1 MTLPCRRFAKAAV
14 IAAIIAV
21 CTSVGLAQRIWYGG
35 YGYTPPRF
43 PTKQTFKGSFNFCRA
58 MFESNRREKRG
69 WSTDYPGADLNFSTR
84 LAELTKAP
92 VTMRPDAEEGDVPD
106 AVVVRLTDDA
116 LFKCPYILMED
127 AGTASFSAE
136 EARRLREYLLKG
148 GFLFA
153 SDYWGEWAKEQFDEE
168 IALALPPAQYPTVDL
183 PLTHPLWH
191 TLFEVKNV
199 PQMPSI
205 QSWRRTGGNTDRGVV
220 APPSARGITDE
231 HGRLMVVMMHDTDIP
246 DGWEREGED
255 PSTSTASRPTRTQS
269 ASISS
274 CTRWRTEDESESS
287 GLFGFDRKR
296 RHEPRAFLRHI
307 LTGDIVLLEQPSPQ
321 MT

>member
-1 MTLPCRRFAKAAV
+1 MAMAV
-14 IAAIIAV
+14 
-21 CTSVGLAQRIWYGG
+21 TGLMATTVFAQRIWFGG

-43 PTKQTFKGSFNFCRA
+43 PTPQSFKGSFNFCRA

-92 VTMRPDAEEGDVPD
+92 VTFRRDKDSGEDDVAD

-127 AGTASFSAE
+127 AGTADFSAE

-148 GFLFA
+148 GFAFV
-153 SDYWGEWAKEQFDEE
+153 SDYWGPWAREQFDEQ
-168 IALALPPAQYPTVDL
+168 IGLALPRGRYPIVDL
-183 PLTHPLWH
+183 PLEHPLWR
-191 TLFEVKNV
+191 TLFDVKKV

-205 QSWRRTGGNTDRGVV
+205 QSWRRGGGNTDRGVTD
-220 APPSARGITDE
+220 PPSARGIADE
-231 HGRLMVVMMHDTDIP
+231 RGRLMVVMMHNTDIP

-255 PSTSTASRPTRTQS
+255 PEYFYRFSPDAY
-269 ASISS
+269 AVGIN
-274 CTRWRTEDESESS
+274 
-287 GLFGFDRKR
+287 
-296 RHEPRAFLRHI
+296 
-307 LTGDIVLLEQPSPQ
+307 IVLYA
-321 MT
+321 MTH